1 MASEEWNVLIQVFHK
16 AETRA
21 GGFPLGG
28 QAQSVKTPCRA
39 TRRGT
44 VCLSSRYLAMVFS
57 HPEGRVLCCGLL

>member
-28 QAQSVKTPCRA
+28 QAQSVKTPSGNTPWNR
-39 TRRGT
+39 
-44 VCLSSRYLAMVFS
+44 LPF
-57 HPEGRVLCCGLL
+57 